1 MIFIL
6 TTAFLVSG
14 ATKAQDA
21 AKAQGDY
28 VQQITTAVAKL
39 DKANSAK
46 DYQQLANDFETIAGQ
61 HKTEWLPWYYAAF
74 CNAKTGWLFQD
85 DGEKIEPFADKAEEE
100 IRTAQSL
107 IDTASQKKELSEIY
121 CVKSM
126 VNQDRVFINP
136 MSFGRQYGPAAS
148 QYIQMAE
155 RANGENP
162 RALYFE
168 GWEKNATPKMWGGD
182 KKRARELLEMAKQK
196 LDSNTSAGIDPHWGT
211 KEVDELLKQLK

>member
-1 MIFIL
+1 MKKTIFIL
-6 TTAFLVSG
+6 VTAFLFSD
-14 ATKAQDA
+14 ATKAQN
-21 AKAQGDY
+21 DY
-28 VQQITTAVAKL
+28 VQQITTAVAQL

-46 DYQQLANDFETIAGQ
+46 DYQQLAIDFETIAAQ
-61 HKTEWLPWYYAAF
+61 RKTDWLPWYYAAF

-100 IRTAQSL
+100 IKTAQSL
-107 IDTASQKKELSEIY
+107 VDTASQKKELSEIY

-126 VNQDRVFINP
+126 VNQARVFINP
-136 MSFGRQYGPAAS
+136 MSFGSQYGPVAG

-155 RANGENP
+155 RMNSENP
-162 RALYFE
+162 RAIYLE

-182 KKRARELLEMAKQK
+182 KKKAKELLETAKQK
-196 LDSNTSAGIDPHWGT
+196 LESDTSPGINPHWGM